1 MEEVSSTSSER
12 EKHSKKKKK
21 KEQKKK
27 RKGKSKPVLR
37 WAPLIPVRPDIN
49 LSPKPTF
56 Y

>member
-12 EKHSKKKKK
+12 EKHTKKKKK
-21 KEQKKK
+21 KNKKK